1 MRKKF
6 MIFAAAALAAGGAIG
21 QEAPP
26 FFEKTYPEHAL
37 DEAWTLYGTLGNDEA
52 SLNSKTRELIA
63 LAVSAQI
70 PCQYCVYA
78 HAKMARKAG
87 ATEAEVREA
96 VATAANVRMW
106 STVLNGMGYD
116 FETFKAEHDAIAP
129 PMN

>member
-1 MRKKF
+1 MNRTLVT
-6 MIFAAAALAAGGAIG
+6 FAAVALAAGSAIA
-21 QEAPP
+21 QDAPP

-37 DEAWTLYGTLGNDEA
+37 DDAWSLYGTLGNDEA
-52 SLNSKTRELIA
+52 AIDSKTRELIA

-78 HAKMARKAG
+78 HAKNARNAG

-106 STVLNGMGYD
+106 STVLNGMAYD
-116 FETFKAEHDAIAP
+116 FDTFKAEHDAIAP
-129 PMN
+129 PTN